1 MDIGYARVSTDDQK
15 LDLQIDALTRYG
27 CEKIFTD
34 EGISGSKMQREGLKE
49 ALDYCRK
56 GDRLVVWKLDRL
68 GRNAKGL
75 LELMDDL
82 KSKGIDFVSITE
94 AVGTST
100 PAECLMFGVLA
111 SVASFEREL
120 IQQRTQAG
128 VIAAKQRGV
137 KFGRK
142 AKLTKEQY
150 KSLMVGYESGK
161 FTKQQLAN
169 LYEISRQS
177 VYNYIRNGYPK

>member
-1 MDIGYARVSTDDQK
+1 MLIGYARVSTDDQK
-15 LDLQIDALTRYG
+15 LDLQLDALRRYG

-34 EGISGSKMQREGLKE
+34 EGISGSKMQRAGLRE

-56 GDRLVVWKLDRL
+56 GDKLVVWKLDRL

-100 PAECLMFGVLA
+100 PAESLMFGVLA
-111 SVASFEREL
+111 SVCAYEREV
-120 IQQRTQAG
+120 TQERVNAG
-128 VIAAKQRGV
+128 VIAAKKRGV

-150 KSLMVGYESGK
+150 KSLIVGYESGK
-161 FTKQQLAN
+161 FTMQGLAD
-169 LYEISRQS
+169 LYDISRQS
-177 VYNYIRNGYPK
+177 VYNYIKNGYPK